1 MERARAVKWFLIVT
15 CLCALPAS
23 VALLTM
29 DRFEL
34 HRTMHPIHT
43 RALDMFFRY
52 VTHIG
57 DGLTPTV
64 IALYLL
70 LFRRMRSFLMM
81 AVGCA
86 LSAIVVQVLK
96 QGPFSGMDR
105 PSGFREQLGD
115 LHWLEGLELNHH
127 FSFPSGHSAAAFG
140 MCFAMAVLLGKKGWG
155 TALGLLA
162 VLIAYSRVYLNQHFT
177 LDILVGMVI
186 GAGVSWLTYYYLY
199 KSKYSKR
206 SWLDRDG
213 VAIGWVRRARDR

>member
-1 MERARAVKWFLIVT
+1 MDRARAVYSFLIVT
-15 CLCALPAS
+15 CLFALPAS

-34 HRTMHPIHT
+34 HRIMHPINT
-43 RALDMFFRY
+43 RALDTFFRY

-81 AVGCA
+81 ALGCT

-115 LHWLEGLELNHH
+115 LHWLEGLELHHH
-127 FSFPSGHSAAAFG
+127 FSFPSGHTAAAFS
-140 MCFAMAVLLGKKGWG
+140 MCFALAVLLGKKGWG
-155 TALGLLA
+155 TGLALLA

-177 LDILVGMVI
+177 LDILVGMVV

-199 KSKYSKR
+199 KSTYSKR
-206 SWLDRDG
+206 SWLDRQG
-213 VAIGWVRRARDR
+213 LAGGWVRSATDQ